1 MKLQLPRAS
10 LRAALHLAPKNDLRY
25 YLNGALLEVR
35 PNDCRIV
42 ATNGCALAC
51 FLVAEEGHGGPC
63 SENASFI
70 LPRNVL
76 QTIASKSILPVVFES
91 LADGRCQIDDLG
103 AVQIFKPL
111 DGQFPDYRRVIPPH
125 ARVDPRPSQFDVGYL
140 AAFAKV
146 AKELGVKHPESSIR
160 VAHGTFTEHRSEED
174 GGPVTHDGAA
184 LIGIEG
190 RPEFIGVLMPLR
202 DKNHSVPTG
211 APRWVHE

>member
-10 LRAALHLAPKNDLRY
+10 LRAALHLAAKNDVRY

-42 ATNGCALAC
+42 ASNGQALAC
-51 FLVAEEGHGGPC
+51 FRVAEEGHGGPS
-63 SENASFI
+63 SENASFTI
-70 LPRNVL
+70 PRDVL
-76 QTIASKSILPVVFES
+76 ETIAAKNVLPVVFES

-103 AVQIFKPL
+103 AVRIFKPVE
-111 DGQFPDYRRVIPPH
+111 GQFPDYRRVIPPH
-125 ARVDPRPSQFDVGYL
+125 ARVDPRPAQFNVSYF

-146 AKELGVKHPESSIR
+146 AKELGVKHPETSIR
-160 VAHGTFTEHRSEED
+160 VAHGNFIEHRSEKD
-174 GGPVTHDGAA
+174 GGPVTRDGSA

-202 DKNHSVPTG
+202 DETCSVPTG